1 MKTKSPHLDE
11 LTQKIHKDDK
21 AFAALYRAYFS
32 QLCNYLMPKVNY
44 DSALAE
50 DLTANAFEK
59 AFLNRGRFKWQGIS
73 FNSWIYKIANNLL
86 IDYYRKSSTK
96 LATTLDPA
104 YISDKQTSIENSLI
118 SEDLSAYIQSSL
130 KNLDERERE
139 VVNLKFYE
147 GYTNKAIAIE
157 LNISETNVGT
167 ILYRSMKKIRKALD
181 QRNV

>member
-1 MKTKSPHLDE
+1 MKTTSPHLDE
-11 LTQKIHKDDK
+11 LTKKIYKDDK
-21 AFAALYRAYFS
+21 AFAALYRTYFS
-32 QLCNYLMPKVNY
+32 QLCGYLMPKVNY

-73 FNSWIYKIANNLL
+73 FSSWIYKIANNIL

-96 LATTLDPA
+96 LATTVNPE
-104 YISDKQTSIENSLI
+104 YISDKQTSIENLLI
-118 SEDLSAYIQSSL
+118 LEDLSSYIQKSL
-130 KNLDERERE
+130 KKLDDRERE

-147 GYTNKAIAIE
+147 GFTNKAIAKE

-167 ILYRSMKKIRKALD
+167 ILYRSMKKMRKTLD